1 MYLIFNEG
9 KLIGYTYNKLALT
22 ALLKMNKDRV
32 KGKLSLT
39 VEEIDNKNLPFKEGV
54 VKSESH
60 IENLVNWYESR
71 GNWGL
76 WKYIQYDRSFI
87 TKFSYSFM
95 YKFERLMFDL
105 EVKDLSLD
113 LDELL
118 NNLNNM

>member
-1 MYLIFNEG
+1 MYLIFNES
-9 KLIGYTYNKLALT
+9 KLIGYTYNKLALAT
-22 ALLKMNKDRV
+22 LLKLNKDSI

-39 VEEIDNKNLPFKEGV
+39 VKEVDDKNLPFKEGV

-105 EVKDLSLD
+105 EVKDLFLD

>member
-22 ALLKMNKDRV
+22 TLLKMNKDSV

-39 VEEIDNKNLPFKEGV
+39 VKEIDNKNLPFKEGV

-87 TKFSYSFM
+87 TKFSCSFM

>member
-1 MYLIFNEG
+1 MYLIFNES
-9 KLIGYTYNKLALT
+9 KLIGYTYNKLALVT
-22 ALLKMNKDRV
+22 LLKMNKDSI
-32 KGKLSLT
+32 KGKLLLT
-39 VEEIDNKNLPFKEGV
+39 VKEVDDKDLPFKEGI

-71 GNWGL
+71 GNWGF

>member
-1 MYLIFNEG
+1 MYLIFNES

-22 ALLKMNKDRV
+22 TLLKMNKDSI

-39 VEEIDNKNLPFKEGV
+39 VKEVDDKNLPFKEGV

-60 IENLVNWYESR
+60 IENLVSWYESR
-71 GNWGL
+71 GDWGL
-76 WKYIQYDRSFI
+76 WKYIQYDRRFI
-87 TKFSYSFM
+87 TKLSYSFM

>member
-1 MYLIFNEG
+1 MYLIFNES
-9 KLIGYTYNKLALT
+9 KLIGYTYNKLALVT
-22 ALLKMNKDRV
+22 LLKMNKDSI
-32 KGKLSLT
+32 KGKLLLT
-39 VEEIDNKNLPFKEGV
+39 VKEVDDKDLPFKEGV
-54 VKSESH
+54 VKSKSH

-71 GNWGL
+71 GDLGL

-95 YKFERLMFDL
+95 YKSERLMFDL

>member
-22 ALLKMNKDRV
+22 TLLKMNKDSV

-39 VEEIDNKNLPFKEGV
+39 VKEIDNKNLPFKEGV

>member
-1 MYLIFNEG
+1 
-9 KLIGYTYNKLALT
+9 
-22 ALLKMNKDRV
+22 MNKDSIE
-32 KGKLSLT
+32 GKLSLT
-39 VEEIDNKNLPFKEGV
+39 VKEVDDKNLPFKEGI
-54 VKSESH
+54 VKSKSH

-71 GNWGL
+71 GDWGL

-105 EVKDLSLD
+105 ELKDLSLD

-118 NNLNNM
+118 YNLNNM